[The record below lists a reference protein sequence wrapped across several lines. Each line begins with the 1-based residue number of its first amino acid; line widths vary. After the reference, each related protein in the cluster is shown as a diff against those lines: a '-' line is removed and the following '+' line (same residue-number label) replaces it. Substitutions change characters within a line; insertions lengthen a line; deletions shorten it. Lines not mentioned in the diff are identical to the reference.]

1 MRCGSSSTTTT
12 CPCSASSAI
21 RPSSMSTTGD
31 YDVNGAGDQSWDIG
45 PDGRFLMMR
54 PVQTKRIDVRVALHW
69 IADVRGRLDRA
80 Q

>member
-1 MRCGSSSTTTT
+1 
-12 CPCSASSAI
+12 
-21 RPSSMSTTGD
+21 MSTTGD